1 MNFKN
6 GNNVFFFLGINILIS
21 ALIIFVYTSDFYT
34 KCIPFASV
42 FLLIFNSYLLIQAL
56 KYRFKKTEL
65 TSTED
70 LDEGTLSPADILT
83 DIDVELERRRAA
95 KKFERN

>member
-6 GNNVFFFLGINILIS
+6 GNYVFFFLGINILIS

-34 KCIPFASV
+34 KCIPFVSV

-56 KYRFKKTEL
+56 KHRFKKKEVTR
-65 TSTED
+65 TED
-70 LDEGTLSPADILT
+70 LDKENLSPADILN